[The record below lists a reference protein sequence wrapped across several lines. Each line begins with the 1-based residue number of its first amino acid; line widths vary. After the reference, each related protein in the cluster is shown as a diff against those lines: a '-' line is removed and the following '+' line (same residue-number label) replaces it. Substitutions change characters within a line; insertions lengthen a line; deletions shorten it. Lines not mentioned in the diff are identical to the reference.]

1 MTPQRNTIY
10 VEDALVEN
18 QVRFD
23 NGLFVISLAAPKT
36 AIHAKPGQFIH
47 LQCDE
52 SLPMRRPLSIMNT
65 DGDCIHIMYKVIG
78 EGLEKLTQKK
88 KGDTLNLLGPI
99 GNGFEDIEDKLI
111 IGIGGGVGIP
121 PVYFNCLSAKNAGHE
136 SVLFMGSEIGWP
148 FDVSIDQQKLYP
160 SEPENMLCVSSLK
173 KLNLSTRLASMRN
186 EDGIYRGYVTDLAK
200 EWLNLADIDTAKCHV
215 VACGPEPMLKSVA
228 ALAKEMNLSCDIA
241 IEEYMACGIGGC
253 AGCAVKVYGA
263 DGSHTMQ
270 RVCVD
275 GPVFKAESIY
285 P

>member
-99 GNGFEDIEDKLI
+99 GNGFEDIEEKLI

-186 EDGIYRGYVTDLAK
+186 EEGIYLGYVTDLAK

-228 ALAKEMNLSCDIA
+228 E
-241 IEEYMACGIGGC
+241 IGR
-253 AGCAVKVYGA
+253 AHV
-263 DGSHTMQ
+263 
-270 RVCVD
+270 
-275 GPVFKAESIY
+275 
-285 P
+285 